1 MGAALE
7 RNAAIIGDAEL
18 VSEAVGDTET
28 AAFEELLSTPPTS
41 MAGVDELLNYLL
53 LEVDDIHHRL
63 GDPAVSVL
71 TSIADTLVEIRPV
84 A

>member
-1 MGAALE
+1 LGAALE
-7 RNAAIIGDAEL
+7 RNAASLGD
-18 VSEAVGDTET
+18 AVGDTET